1 MKGDYELLGVEPTA
15 SIQEINSAYGK
26 VLNDNHPNKNGNF
39 DNVKVDKIMT
49 AFKRI
54 TSKSPKETSLPS
66 LNAVCDEMERK
77 MNDMNLEKEDSFG
90 EKKPYYSK
98 LSYFVR
104 RDGKVFTKIEEN
116 ANGNKREYEE
126 IRYE

>member
-1 MKGDYELLGVEPTA
+1 
-15 SIQEINSAYGK
+15 

-54 TSKSPKETSLPS
+54 TAKSAKETLPS
-66 LNAVCDEMERK
+66 MNAVCDEMERK